1 MESLQ
6 TKTPHNNNLKKEG
19 EEGSNTK
26 TQKPKNTHD
35 RKLRRIMNLERE
47 RERESQ
53 KGRKGME
60 LPSSSSFVVSAKETC
75 VVKTF
80 YCWEEIGGGSWWSE
94 GVVDTGV
101 CFCTL

>member
-1 MESLQ
+1 
-6 TKTPHNNNLKKEG
+6 LKKEG

-80 YCWEEIGGGSWWSE
+80 IVGKKLGMALGGVKVWWIL
-94 GVVDTGV
+94 GV
-101 CFCTL
+101 CICTL

>member
-1 MESLQ
+1 
-6 TKTPHNNNLKKEG
+6 
-19 EEGSNTK
+19 
-26 TQKPKNTHD
+26 
-35 RKLRRIMNLERE
+35 
-47 RERESQ
+47 
-53 KGRKGME
+53 ME